1 MFLILILVVLALLVP
16 LSAWA
21 PTKGPLDYSLKQYGF
36 ILGISLLGGVV
47 SWSHKVRKGDAQAW
61 NVMQL
66 IGELATSAFAGLLA
80 FWLCELSGAPS
91 LLGAALV
98 GIAGHMGTRGITAFE
113 TFALRRWGGGADLNP
128 PAAAPREGDKP

>member
-21 PTKGPLDYSLKQYGF
+21 QTKGPLDYSLKQYGF

-80 FWLCELSGAPS
+80 FWLCELSV
-91 LLGAALV
+91 AA
-98 GIAGHMGTRGITAFE
+98 GRCAGGYRRPHGHARHYR
-113 TFALRRWGGGADLNP
+113 LRDLR
-128 PAAAPREGDKP
+128 AAPLGRWSGPQPARRRAAGRR